1 MNVYDKAHELARALS
16 ASREYR
22 DYKAA
27 KEKIYQDETNKKML
41 KDFKKRQF
49 QMQAAFLSGKQ
60 PDQEELDRFK
70 KLSELIQHS
79 PAISDFLQA
88 EYRLNT
94 LMSDIYKILGEA
106 VDMDLDFMHE
116 DGEEGDKGK

>member
-16 ASREYR
+16 ASKEYR

-27 KEKIYQDETNKKML
+27 KEKIYQDEANKKML

-49 QMQAAFLSGKQ
+49 QLQAAFLSGKQ
-60 PDQEELDRFK
+60 PDEQELDRFK

-79 PAISDFLQA
+79 PDISNFLQA

-94 LMSDIYKILGEA
+94 LMSDIYKILSEA
-106 VDMDLDFMHE
+106 VDMDLDFMRE
-116 DGEEGDKGK
+116 DEKEGDKEK

>member
-27 KEKIYQDETNKKML
+27 KEKIYQDEANKRML
-41 KDFKKRQF
+41 KDFKKRQL
-49 QMQAAFLSGKQ
+49 QLQAAFLSGKQ
-60 PDQEELDRFK
+60 PDEEELDKFK

-79 PAISDFLQA
+79 PAISEFLQA

-106 VDMDLDFMHE
+106 VDMDLDFMHM
-116 DGEEGDKGK
+116 DGEEGEKGK

>member
-16 ASREYR
+16 ASKEYR

-27 KEKIYQDETNKKML
+27 KGRIEQDETTKRML
-41 KDFKKRQF
+41 RDFKKRQL
-49 QMQAAFLSGKQ
+49 QLQAAYLSGRQ
-60 PDQEELDRFK
+60 PDEKELDTFK

-79 PAISDFLQA
+79 PDISNFLQA

-94 LMSDIYKILGEA
+94 LMSDIYKILSEA
-106 VDMDLDFMHE
+106 VDMDLDFMQE
-116 DGEEGDKGK
+116 DEKEGDKEK